1 MKQHHTSTNNFNSF
15 PKRLLLVL
23 AIMLG
28 GISVQAQTA
37 NNAYILY
44 NDTYGYLINDGGNP
58 GVSTTFNKNAIW
70 VASGGL
76 GNTSRNINTYSGTT
90 TYYLTRSGTSLGFV
104 TTAPTAYWRTTNNY
118 LRYRQSNANNY
129 YLKYTNPGFDLSNT
143 QQNGN
148 LFTATGITINTGSP
162 SNPTI
167 SITATAGLSNGGIQL
182 TGNITGSYIPTYYY
196 ASVRNY
202 NNTNTQTYYW
212 TTTTNATTTN
222 PSITDWS
229 DATKTW
235 AVTTG
240 GAYASVS
247 NDGKVTI
254 TGNPTGNIVVTLTVT
269 KGGYTGTQTFTL
281 TRAAIAQSTT
291 SETVIS
297 SPSIT
302 PTSTALYYNEGSQ
315 TFTASASADNTTTT
329 VPAHLTFTGGGNT
342 YYYYDGTLYSNTDGF
357 TTTTSS
363 SAAVT
368 FSWSLSGGAASYLM
382 RNPASGTSTT
392 VTHTTQSPSDLTAT
406 LIVTASAT
414 GASDQT
420 ATATITAYGPMVQ
433 PTITRSGNTISIATS
448 NTGASIY
455 YTTDGSEPTSSST
468 LYTGPFDLTTSPT
481 TVKAIAIRDGHS
493 STVANETFQIQLP
506 APVITVSNTGLAT
519 IALGEGT
526 PTGATIHYT
535 TNGTIPTTN
544 SPTYSAPVQL
554 TNPQI
559 IMAIVALA
567 NYTNSEL
574 VMADFISSGIV
585 GTKVILDDRENHR
598 WSYYSDASTP
608 SQLHSLNPADVKIT
622 YYGDGIM
629 MTESSDYTA
638 SSTDYVQSGNTKYIG
653 GAKVNVGGEDENT
666 FVYYKTLEREN
677 ADGSGRCPYK
687 PIPNPFQVR
696 PTYESAWD
704 GTNTDTWTGWR
715 GFQCWRLKSVSG
727 GSVYSVAS
735 GGTALTTGAVINAET
750 EIYFAPTAEYGME
763 VELEAVWAIAY
774 VVKANGDAANAI
786 QEQTVGY
793 ERNFIVLHSTNSEFN
808 FGGTSGKRITNINYP
823 ATVSTYYPDG
833 SQGANAGSTL
843 RGAGNANLT
852 LEANTKFENIV
863 FSTNTPTTI
872 TAANHDV
879 IVGRGCTGTV
889 NNLQGINGNATD
901 LDYTI
906 RVESGT
912 INTLTFVRDGGS
924 TVSGR
929 YLIKAIMGSDYDRAT
944 NTNNKLSVSANSTL
958 FFSRSAGFSGSENK
972 DQKTFDCVFKSGT
985 YQSDQWDDDQSGTNG
1000 YLHIAY
1006 LGQNG
1011 AGTTYPGR
1019 RCVTVEGG
1027 DLGGMC
1033 GGRGVNNTSNNSTYM
1048 TPEVITFD
1056 VRIKGGTFHG
1066 GVFGGAA
1073 DNPSIGSRRFIMT
1086 GGEIWGW
1093 LAGGCNGTGSQS
1105 GQGTTDGNSY
1115 IYVGGTAL
1123 VGGDNAMCLQNT
1135 NGGQVFGAG
1144 RGHIDNGTHRQSSVN
1159 YSYVAIADE
1168 AVVSN
1173 NNNNNNYAAGGNV
1186 YGGSYNGIVVNE
1198 ANVYILGGTVQGSV
1212 FGGSY
1217 GNINISGN
1225 VPFPKANVTMTGGL
1239 VTDGVYGG
1247 SNSEGTVVDVE
1258 MHINGGQVGTGTGS
1272 GQTANIH
1279 GGGFG
1284 QNTII
1289 SGNVDLTLGTQNQ
1302 TEPGVTVYGDV
1313 YGGSA
1318 LGSVNGTSA
1327 NTTYHTNVTLNKGII
1342 NGSLYGGALGDA
1354 STAANVYGPVKVK
1367 VYGGSVRKTDSNG
1380 ANGSGGVY
1388 GANNING
1395 APQRSVEVDIFGT
1408 DPAATAGDYA
1418 LFAVYGGGNAADYTY
1433 GNGYPKVTVSN
1444 CDNSIEYVYGG
1455 GNAAAVASTDVTI
1468 YGGNTIGNVFG
1479 GGNGISG
1486 TAADVDG
1493 NTNVLIAGGTI
1504 EKVFGGSNSKGTIG
1518 GTINVKIEK
1527 DASGNCPIHIGEVY
1541 GGGNMAPS
1549 NAGNITIKCTG
1560 EAGETIDYVYG
1571 GANEANITG
1580 DILLNITGGR
1590 INNVFGGNNTS
1601 GTISGTITV
1610 NVDWSNSPCT
1620 ANYLGNVY
1628 GGGNLATYT
1637 APSGNK
1643 NYPQV
1648 NILCGTVSGSVF
1660 GGGNGDPNDST
1671 QEKGSIDGNPQV
1683 TIGNANTSLHS
1694 TVIGNVYGG
1703 GNAAKVKGNTFV
1715 MTKNRAQL
1723 FGNIY
1728 GGGNMAPVTG
1738 DTKVIINGTI
1748 NQ

>member
-1 MKQHHTSTNNFNSF
+1 MNTRNNSNKQPSF
-15 PKRLLLVL
+15 IFKRLLLGL

-28 GISVQAQTA
+28 GISMQAQTA
-37 NNAYILY
+37 SNAYIFY
-44 NDTYGYLINDGGNP
+44 NGTYGYLINDGGNP

-118 LRYRQSNANNY
+118 LRYRQSNTNNY

-167 SITATAGLSNGGIQL
+167 SITAVAGLSGGGIQL
-182 TGNITGSYIPTYYY
+182 TGNVTGSYIPTYYY

-202 NNTNTQTYYW
+202 NNNTNQTYYW
-212 TTTTNATTTN
+212 TTTTDASTTQ
-222 PSITDWS
+222 PSGITDWS

-240 GAYASVS
+240 GTYASVS
-247 NDGKVTI
+247 SNGLVTF
-254 TGNPTGNIVVTLTVT
+254 TANPTGNVVVTLTVS

-281 TRAAIAQSTT
+281 TRASQNQSGT
-291 SETVIS
+291 SATVITG
-297 SPSIT
+297 PTIT

-342 YYYYDGTLYSNTDGF
+342 YYYYDGTLYSNTEGF
-357 TTTTSS
+357 STTTASTTS
-363 SAAVT
+363 AT
-368 FSWSLSGGAASYLM
+368 LTWSLSGTAASYLT
-382 RNPASGTSTT
+382 RTPNTGTSTT

-406 LIVTASAT
+406 LTVTASAT

-448 NTGASIY
+448 STGASIY

-493 STVANETFQIQLP
+493 STVANQTFQIQLP

-526 PTGATIHYT
+526 PSGATIHYT
-535 TNGTIPTTN
+535 TNGTIPTTS

-629 MTESSDYTA
+629 MTGNNDYTA
-638 SSTDYVQSGNTKYIG
+638 SSTDYVQSDDANYIG
-653 GAKVNVGGEDENT
+653 GAKVNVGGDDENT
-666 FVYYKTLEREN
+666 FIYYKTLEREN
-677 ADGSGRCPYK
+677 VDGTGRCPYK

-696 PTYESAWD
+696 PTYGSTWD

-735 GGTALTTGAVINAET
+735 GGTALSTGAVINAET
-750 EIYFAPTAEYGME
+750 EIFFAPTAEYGME

-786 QEQTVGY
+786 QQQTVGY
-793 ERNFIVLHSTNSEFN
+793 ERNFIVLHSTNSNFN
-808 FGGTSGKRITNINYP
+808 FGGTSGKRITNINYS

-833 SQGANAGSTL
+833 TAGANSGSTL
-843 RGAGNANLT
+843 RGSGGTNLT
-852 LEANTKFENIV
+852 LEANTKFENIE
-863 FSTNTPTTI
+863 FSMGSYTI

-879 IVGRGCTGTV
+879 IIGRGCTGTV
-889 NNLQGINGNATD
+889 NNLQGINGDATD

-906 RVESGT
+906 RLESGT
-912 INTLTFVRDGGS
+912 FNQFCFVRSGTNT

-929 YLIKAIMGSDYDRAT
+929 YLIKAIMGCDYDRAT
-944 NTNNKLSVSANSTL
+944 GTNDKLIVSQNSSL
-958 FFSRSAGFSGSENK
+958 FFAQTVGFTGSSNK

-985 YQSDQWDDDQSGTNG
+985 YQSDQWDDDQNGTNG
-1000 YLHIAY
+1000 YQHIAY
-1006 LGQNG
+1006 LGQNSAQG
-1011 AGTTYPGR
+1011 NTYPGV

-1033 GGRGVNNTSNNSTYM
+1033 GGRGVSSNSNNSTYM

-1056 VRIKGGTFHG
+1056 LRIKGGTFHG

-1093 LAGGCNGTGSQS
+1093 LAGGCNGTGSQTGS
-1105 GQGTTDGNSY
+1105 GATNGDSY

-1123 VGGDNAMCLQNT
+1123 VGGNHAMCLQET

-1144 RGHIDNGTHRQSSVN
+1144 RGLNDTRTSSVN

-1168 AVVSN
+1168 AVISN
-1173 NNNNNNYAAGGNV
+1173 NNNNTNYAAGGNV
-1186 YGGSYNGIVVNE
+1186 YGGSYNGTIVNE
-1198 ANVYILGGTVQGSV
+1198 ANVYILGGTVQGGV
-1212 FGGSY
+1212 YGGSY
-1217 GNINISGN
+1217 GNATNSP
-1225 VPFPKANVTMTGGL
+1225 VPAAKVSMTGGL
-1239 VTDGVYGG
+1239 VTGGVYGG
-1247 SNSEGTVVDVE
+1247 SNNKGTVGDVE

-1289 SGNVDLTLGTQNQ
+1289 NGNVDLTLGTQNQ

-1327 NTTYHTNVTLNKGII
+1327 TTAYHTYVTLNKGII

-1486 TAADVDG
+1486 VAADVNG

-1504 EKVFGGSNSKGTIG
+1504 EHIFGGSNSKGNIT
-1518 GTINVKIEK
+1518 GTINVTVNK
-1527 DASGNCPIHIGEVY
+1527 DLGGNCPIHIGEVY
-1541 GGGNMAPS
+1541 GGGNMANS
-1549 NAGNITIKCTG
+1549 QAGTITIGCTG

-1571 GANEANITG
+1571 GANEANITSG
-1580 DILLNITGGR
+1580 NIILNITGGR

-1610 NVDWSNSPCT
+1610 NVDWSNSSCT
-1620 ANYLGNVY
+1620 ANYLGNVF

-1660 GGGNGDPNDST
+1660 GGGNGDPTDST